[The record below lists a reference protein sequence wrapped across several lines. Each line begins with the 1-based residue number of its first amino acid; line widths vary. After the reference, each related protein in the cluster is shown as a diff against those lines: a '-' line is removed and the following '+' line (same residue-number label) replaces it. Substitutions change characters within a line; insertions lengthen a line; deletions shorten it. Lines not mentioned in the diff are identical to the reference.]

1 MPFIDNMSSDAV
13 IEIDES
19 SGSIFSLD
27 EKGGQED
34 IHQENMQYSGLV
46 QYVIDE
52 YTRSKNKRR
61 NDEERWLTA
70 YKNYRGL
77 YNQTGQF
84 TSTEKSQAYIKITKT
99 KVLAAHA
106 QIVDVLFAGNKFP
119 LGVQHSPVP
128 DGISEKVNFDPKSPD
143 NMKGGDPASRSAT
156 VSRPEI
162 LQLTKKI
169 EKEIEPIADKVRL
182 GSGNTPTAITWE
194 PAKEAARAMEKMIHD
209 QLEESGVA
217 KELRHTM
224 FEMPL
229 FGTGAFKGPFA
240 TEKEYPKWN
249 SDGEYEPLFKTIP
262 EAKSV
267 SIWNLYPDADARGM
281 DDCEKMIERHRMNR
295 SQMRKLKKR
304 PFFRKESIEKA
315 INLGPNY
322 IKEYWE
328 DDLID
333 NGVEYGNP
341 ERWEVL
347 EYWGIMDRDLAE
359 DAGLELPKEY
369 KDREEVQINLWV
381 CQGQILRLVLNPFNP
396 ERIPYYIVPYELNPY
411 SFFGIGV
418 AENMQDTQLL
428 MNGFMRL
435 AVDNAA
441 LSSNVILEVDE
452 GNLVPNQDMSI
463 YPGKIFRRQAGAPGQ
478 AIFST
483 KVQNV
488 TNECLL
494 MFDKARQLSD
504 EATGLPSY
512 SHGMSGVMNV
522 GRTASGM
529 SMLMGA
535 ADRNIK
541 SVVRNVDDY
550 LLAPMGK
557 NYFAFNMQFNF
568 NNEFIIGD
576 LEVVAKG
583 TESLMRNEVRSQ
595 KLLQFLQIT
604 ANPLDAPFVKR
615 DYALRELAAS
625 LDLDEDELVH
635 DIKQATIQAE
645 MYKALG
651 VTPETMGGQPNQQ
664 PEGDPT
670 QTGGGQGPVPSNINT
685 PGEAGNTDPTQSE
698 QGQMNVQA

>member
-1 MPFIDNMSSDAV
+1 MPFVDSMDSGLTV
-13 IEIDES
+13 EIDET
-19 SGSIFSLD
+19 SGSVYSLA

-34 IHQENMQYSGLV
+34 IHQENMEYSSIV
-46 QYVIDE
+46 DYVISE
-52 YTRSKNKRR
+52 FQRSKDTRR
-61 NDEERWLTA
+61 TDEQRWLEC

-77 YNQTGQF
+77 YDNSDKF
-84 TSTEKSQAYIKITKT
+84 TSTEKSQAYVKITKT

-106 QIVDVLFAGNKFP
+106 QLVDVLFAGNKFP
-119 LGVQHSPVP
+119 IGVEHSPVP
-128 DGISEKVNFDPKSPD
+128 SGIEEKVHFDPKDPE
-143 NMKGGDPASRSAT
+143 NMKGGGPASRSST

-162 LQLTKKI
+162 LRLTTKI
-169 EKEIEPIADKVRL
+169 ESETEAVKDKL
-182 GSGNTPTAITWE
+182 KKGPGNTPTAVTWE
-194 PAKEAARAMEKMIHD
+194 PAKEAARSMERRIHD
-209 QLEESGVA
+209 QLEEAGVA
-217 KELRHTM
+217 KELRHTV

-240 TEKEYPKWN
+240 YDQEYPKWEK
-249 SDGEYEPLFKTIP
+249 DGTYSPEVKTVP
-262 EAKSV
+262 KSQSV
-267 SIWNLYPDADARGM
+267 SIWNLYPDADARSM
-281 DDCEKMIERHRMNR
+281 DDCEKMIERHRMSR
-295 SQMRKLKKR
+295 SALRKLKKR

-315 INLGPNY
+315 LSLGSNY

-328 DDLID
+328 NELID
-333 NGVEYGNP
+333 HLTESGET

-347 EYWGIMDRDLAE
+347 EYWGSIDREMAE
-359 DAGLELPKEY
+359 EAGLELPKAY
-369 KDREEVQINLWV
+369 KDREEIQINLWI
-381 CQGQILRLVLNPFNP
+381 CNGQILRLVLNPFNP
-396 ERIPYYIVPYELNPY
+396 ERIPYYIIPYELNPY

-418 AENMQDTQLL
+418 AENMLDTQLL

-452 GNLVPNQDMSI
+452 GNLVPEQDMSI
-463 YPGKIFRRQAGAPGQ
+463 YPGKIFRRAAGAPGQ

-488 TNECLL
+488 TQECLL

-512 SHGMSGVMNV
+512 SHGMTGVQNV

-550 LLAPMGK
+550 LLSPLGL

-568 NNEFIIGD
+568 DDEMIIGD
-576 LEVVAKG
+576 LAIVPKG

-625 LDLDEDELVH
+625 LDLDEDALVH
-635 DIKQATIQAE
+635 DIKQATVQAE

-651 VTPETMGGQPNQQ
+651 VTPETMGGQPAQQ
-664 PEGDPT
+664 PEGQDAT
-670 QTGGGQGPVPSNINT
+670 QTGGGQGPIPSNINT
-685 PGEAGNTDPTQSE
+685 PDEQGNTDPTQQD
-698 QGQMNVQA
+698 QGQINV